1 MPGSAHHRTA
11 FDGATG
17 HTLPWCHPNER
28 RQGFGIGKAPH
39 IARIGQH
46 LGHRGLSNAGN
57 AVEQL
62 SITLQI
68 GVAINVAV
76 VIKGSGVLNRI

>member
-1 MPGSAHHRTA
+1 MG
-11 FDGATG
+11 
-17 HTLPWCHPNER
+17 N
-28 RQGFGIGKAPH
+28 APH

-62 SITLQI
+62 GITLQI
-68 GVAINVAV
+68 GVAINVGVNVAFKV
-76 VIKGSGVLNRI
+76 VNLLPRQSRCVCTDLTSSSCPLA